1 MEVAMLRT
9 IMVLLHRR
17 HTPVIF
23 YQDQWAEVVPS
34 RAPRAALEGCSSMQT
49 VPPGFFRKR
58 GRTTREVNL
67 TPCTRTIN
75 YRGGCSSASFFF
87 KKSSSSCCVS
97 SAGTGG
103 GTTAGPRSHHHN
115 LAKQGYHSNHGNHH
129 HHHSPS
135 TQHSHPPL
143 HVSSSVSSHGLGIQ
157 EGRKRGRRKRSST
170 AAVNACSSPKRRS
183 FPGIGSN
190 GHSSGSPL
198 NINSMVRSPVLLF
211 TF

>member
-9 IMVLLHRR
+9 IMVLLHLL
-17 HTPVIF
+17 HTPIIF

-34 RAPRAALEGCSSMQT
+34 RAPHAALEGCSSMQM
-49 VPPGFFRKR
+49 VPQGFFQKR

-67 TPCTRTIN
+67 TLCSSTIN
-75 YRGGCSSASFFF
+75 YRGVSFSFSF
-87 KKSSSSCCVS
+87 SSSSCCVL

-103 GTTAGPRSHHHN
+103 STTGGLRSHHQN
-115 LAKQGYHSNHGNHH
+115 LTKQGYHSNHGNHH
-129 HHHSPS
+129 HQSPS
-135 TQHSHPPL
+135 AQHGHPPS
-143 HVSSSVSSHGLGIQ
+143 HVSSSVSSHSLGSQ
-157 EGRKRGRRKRSST
+157 EGRKRGRRKRSCT

-198 NINSMVRSPVLLF
+198 NINSMVSPSV
-211 TF
+211 